1 MSNSP
6 CGICVVN
13 AVRQG
18 VDYGSQAQEDII
30 GSKYAGGEIH
40 EAITLL
46 GGTACCWYH
55 ADDAAKAVAL

>member
-1 MSNSP
+1 MNNP
-6 CGICVVN
+6 CGICVTN

-18 VDYGSQAQEDII
+18 VDYGTLPEDIV
-30 GSKYAGGEIH
+30 GQKYAGGEIH

-55 ADDAAKAVAL
+55 ADDAAKAIGL

>member
-1 MSNSP
+1 MNNP
-6 CGICVVN
+6 CGICVTN

-18 VDYGSQAQEDII
+18 VPYDTVPPSPVV

-46 GGTACCWYH
+46 GGTAVCWYH
-55 ADDAAKAVAL
+55 ADDAAKAIGL